1 MKTMRSMK
9 SLLLGSSTDDL
20 GFTAPPV
27 PVKPSPPEQIT
38 TLEKGSIRITSA
50 NNTNRHRRNSIV
62 GQGTESLPSN
72 VASLPEKFGTKV
84 NNNHNYMLSNGIS
97 ALNSSPIHSV
107 RGSLDSVDSFDK
119 KIEKDAENK
128 PNNLERFKRSF
139 SNMKLSSPK
148 NKEFNRN
155 EHISEARFIDGE
167 NSYTSEQ
174 MHSNKSINIT
184 VRKNSR
190 NSESFENNMDKKKE
204 NDEHIGMFSEGFTA
218 PPVPVKPRSSVDVDE
233 LRSSKSMD
241 DELKDGE
248 GGGKLSF
255 FEDREN
261 NGERSSE
268 LFIELPKIHSLKT
281 HQVENLSTGVG
292 VENLQSSDQNHI
304 FPIIDTVNSEN
315 ESMLCPACSILF
327 SAKSSPSPINMLSDK
342 LSSKNGVTLSE
353 RRTSLV
359 YPSKIKTP
367 PSSFIIDKKTKIS
380 AKVPSPEERKIL
392 LLVSIQEG
400 LNELQDHSII
410 MFEELKRINFNVNL
424 LTSKM
429 IQLNNIIGN
438 LQ

>member
-1 MKTMRSMK
+1 MDNIEVNNIIHILYYLLMKTMRSMK

-72 VASLPEKFGTKV
+72 VASLPEKFGTNV
-84 NNNHNYMLSNGIS
+84 NNNQNYILFNGIS

-107 RGSLDSVDSFDK
+107 RGSLDSVDSFDT

-139 SNMKLSSPK
+139 SNTKLSPK
-148 NKEFNRN
+148 NKEINRN

-204 NDEHIGMFSEGFTA
+204 NDEHIGMFS
-218 PPVPVKPRSSVDVDE
+218 
-233 LRSSKSMD
+233 
-241 DELKDGE
+241 ELKDGE

-353 RRTSLV
+353 RRSSLV
-359 YPSKIKTP
+359 YPSKKKTP
-367 PSSFIIDKKTKIS
+367 PSSFFVDKKTKIS

-410 MFEELKRINFNVNL
+410 MFEEIKRINFNVNL
-424 LTSKM
+424 LTSKI